1 MKYIVAL
8 LAVACLG
15 LCQVASAQDWPS
27 RTIRIISPF
36 APGGSSD
43 TLARIVAERLSEQLR
58 HPVIVEN
65 REGAGGLIGAATVAK
80 SSPDGYTY
88 VISSIGTHVIAPIMN
103 ANPSYDPVRDFSH
116 VAFAG
121 GPPTVLVVN
130 PSLGPKTFGDL
141 LKLLKNRNEEWPYVS
156 PGFGTI
162 GYLIAEYWAEKENLK
177 LVHVAYK
184 GSSQAINDLVAGNV
198 SLGFITWTAA
208 IAQIRA
214 GTVIPLAVSSSNR
227 MPGFSDVPTFK
238 ELGYPDLA
246 VTTWFGFA
254 APTGVPAEIISR
266 MNNEIGIALD
276 DQGVRNILEAQG
288 FEIEKMS
295 SLALTEFIK
304 NQIVKWGPLAQRLA
318 TRP

>member
-1 MKYIVAL
+1 LKYIVAL

-15 LCQVASAQDWPS
+15 LCQAASAQDWPS

-65 REGAGGLIGAATVAK
+65 REGAGGLIGAAMVAK

-88 VISSIGTHVIAPIMN
+88 IISSIGTHVIAPIMS

-141 LKLLKNRNEEWPYVS
+141 LKLLKSRNEEWPYVS

-162 GYLIAEYWAEKENLK
+162 GNLIAEYWADKESIK

-184 GSSQAINDLVAGNV
+184 GSGQAMNDLVAGNV
-198 SLGFITWTAA
+198 NLGFITWTAA

-227 MPGFSDVPTFK
+227 MPGFTDVPTFK

-246 VTTWFGFA
+246 VTTWFAFA
-254 APTGVPAEIISR
+254 APAGVPAAIILR

-276 DQGVRNILEAQG
+276 DQVVRNILEAQG
-288 FEIEKMS
+288 FEIKKMS
-295 SLALTEFIK
+295 PLELTAFIK